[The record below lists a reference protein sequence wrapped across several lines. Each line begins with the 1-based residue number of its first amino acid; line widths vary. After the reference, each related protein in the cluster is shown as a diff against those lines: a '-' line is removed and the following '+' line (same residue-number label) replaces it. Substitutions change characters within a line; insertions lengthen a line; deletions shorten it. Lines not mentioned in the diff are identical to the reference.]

1 MEHVLDNPIW
11 NGLNSGNR
19 HLGEGNDYVKLFPV
33 EISTFVG
40 LRDFSPEN
48 YMDLYEKL
56 PLHSERATFVPRQV
70 TVPSPF
76 ELIGGLDIYQMVH
89 DKPVEVPVE
98 VTVEVTVEELY
109 GNPVIAPLNKS
120 NVPQMLALTKLTN
133 PGPFNS
139 RTIEFGNFYG
149 IFRNN
154 ELVAMAGQRLK
165 VFQYTEVSAVCTH
178 PDHVGNGY
186 ARRLLL
192 HQINMIR
199 QQSDVPILHVKTD
212 NEGAIRLY
220 ESVGFNIRRALNVI
234 VFKKTGH

>member
-33 EISTFVG
+33 EISIFVG
-40 LRDFSPEN
+40 LRDFSHEN

-56 PLHSERATFVPRQV
+56 PSQSVRATFAPHQVIVPQ
-70 TVPSPF
+70 PLEF
-76 ELIGGLDIYQMVH
+76 AGGTEIYQMVH
-89 DKPVEVPVE
+89 DKPVEIIEQDP
-98 VTVEVTVEELY
+98 
-109 GNPVIAPLNKS
+109 GIIPLNKTHIAE
-120 NVPQMLALTKLTN
+120 MLALTKLTN

-139 RTIEFGNFYG
+139 RTIEFGNFHG
-149 IFRNN
+149 IFRNSQ
-154 ELVAMAGQRLK
+154 LVAMAGQRLK

-212 NEGAIRLY
+212 NQVAIKLY
-220 ESVGFNIRRALNVI
+220 ESVGFSIRRELNVVI
-234 VFKKTGH
+234 FKKT

>member
-11 NGLNSGNR
+11 NGLISGNK
-19 HLGEGNDYVKLFPV
+19 HLGEGNDSVKLFPV

-40 LRDFSPEN
+40 LRDFSHEN

-56 PLHSERATFVPRQV
+56 PPQSVRATFAPRQLII
-70 TVPSPF
+70 PSPLAF
-76 ELIGGLDIYQMVH
+76 AGSMEIYQMVH
-89 DKPVEVPVE
+89 DRPVDVPVE
-98 VTVEVTVEELY
+98 ILY
-109 GNPVIAPLNKS
+109 GDPNIVPLNKS
-120 NVPQMLALTKLTN
+120 HVPQMLTLTKLTN

-139 RTIEFGNFYG
+139 RTIEFGNFHG
-149 IFRNN
+149 IFRDNK
-154 ELVAMAGQRLK
+154 LVAMAGQRLK

-178 PDHVGNGY
+178 PDNVGNGY

-220 ESVGFNIRRALNVI
+220 ESVGFTIRRTLNVI
-234 VFKKTGH
+234 IFKKAGH